1 MVWAG
6 DGEGRGCADFRVG
19 GVTARTPH
27 GPTVAIGGLNA
38 PHIPGP
44 GGKRRADPWPCWAPP
59 GASHRPP
66 SPAPLVPGLRQL
78 PGGEGQAG
86 GWGRCGRFF
95 RLRRTLHVLP
105 LPRRFA
111 WGRNPA
117 MAGTPRPGP
126 ARHCRPSRTFRGPRG
141 LCHAPSERPTQL
153 APRLRMVREPA
164 SPQVCRR
171 ESRWTRPPDHLT
183 VVLGGGQRHS
193 ESPAPTAGTS
203 EPDAQQISRP
213 TGHVRRAPPG
223 RGASAR
229 TTSCSDD
236 PRGRQDHM
244 CPLLAA
250 HWREE
255 PPSSGAGGTR
265 TAG

>member
-1 MVWAG
+1 MCVHYTLYTSITDSAGGAGAAGRGQDWAPREVRRPPLHRAPEPASTENYTCGVSSARPSSRGSLGAPGPVLLVWAG

-59 GASHRPP
+59 GASRRPP

-126 ARHCRPSRTFRGPRG
+126 ARHCRPSRTFHGPRG

-153 APRLRMVREPA
+153 APRLRTVREPA

-183 VVLGGGQRHS
+183 GVLGGGQ
-193 ESPAPTAGTS
+193 
-203 EPDAQQISRP
+203 
-213 TGHVRRAPPG
+213 
-223 RGASAR
+223 
-229 TTSCSDD
+229 
-236 PRGRQDHM
+236 
-244 CPLLAA
+244 
-250 HWREE
+250 
-255 PPSSGAGGTR
+255 
-265 TAG
+265 